1 MKVLVADDD
10 PISLKILESKVGQW
24 GYEVVAARDGEEAWR
39 ILRSP
44 ASPRLAVLDWMMPGR
59 DGVQIVRDIRN
70 DPGEPYVYV
79 LLLTSKNLR
88 GDLVEAMD
96 AGSDDYLTKPF
107 DPHELRV
114 RLRAGRRIV
123 ELQEQLVSAREE
135 LRAQATHDSLTGVW
149 NRAFILAAL
158 ERERERAAR
167 EQRPFSVVLADL
179 DFFKSVNDQHGHLV
193 GDAVL
198 AEVAHRIASR
208 VRHYDLVGRYGGEEF
223 LLILPGCDANEAIGM
238 AERLVSDARS
248 TIRAGEASVVVT
260 LSLGVTTFRP
270 GETRACEDII
280 RAADD
285 ALYSAKNLGRNQAAF
300 AP

>member
-1 MKVLVADDD
+1 VKVLVADDD

-70 DPGEPYVYV
+70 DQHEPYVYV
-79 LLLTSKNLR
+79 VLLTSRNR
-88 GDLVEAMD
+88 RDDLVEAMD
-96 AGSDDYLTKPF
+96 AGSDDYVTKPF

-158 ERERERAAR
+158 EREHERSIRER
-167 EQRPFSVVLADL
+167 RPFSVVLADL
-179 DFFKSVNDQHGHLV
+179 DFFKLVNDQYGHLV

-198 AEVAHRIASR
+198 AEVAQRIASR

-223 LLILPGCDANEAIGM
+223 LLILPGCDTSEARGM
-238 AERLVSDARS
+238 AERLVSDAQS
-248 TIRAGEASVVVT
+248 TISAGEVSVRVT

-270 GETRACEDII
+270 EEMRTCEDLI
-280 RAADD
+280 RAADE
-285 ALYSAKNLGRNQAAF
+285 ALYAAKDQGRDRAVF
-300 AP
+300 SP